1 MEVEGPLFRNNKWK
15 FEERLLAKQNKKRNW
30 YKNNEESKYKS
41 VLFVPP
47 TPGSKLAKELQTR
60 EEELNKFNTERIK
73 IVETGGPEIGEL
85 LTQKNPF
92 KKEKC
97 GEAKCPLCTNKNR
110 GGKIQVICNT
120 NNVGYRWTCENCKS
134 KDINRVYEGETSRS
148 ARLRGKEHLQ
158 GLKNK
163 NESNMLYKHKIL
175 EHPGEENIQFKMEIT
190 GLFDDALTRQ
200 ANEAVRIKNCKKS
213 EILNSKSQFNQP
225 PISRIVVD
233 RNKKKANSVQSRI

>member
-1 MEVEGPLFRNNKWK
+1 M
-15 FEERLLAKQNKKRNW
+15 
-30 YKNNEESKYKS
+30 
-41 VLFVPP
+41 
-47 TPGSKLAKELQTR
+47 AKELQTR

-73 IVETGGPEIGEL
+73 IVETGGPKIGEL

-97 GEAKCPLCTNKNR
+97 GETECPLCKNNN
-110 GGKIQVICNT
+110 GGEKIQAICNT

-158 GLKNK
+158 GLRNK
-163 NESNMLYKHKIL
+163 TEGNMLYKHKIL
-175 EHPGEENIQFKMEIT
+175 EHPEEDNIEFKMEIT

-213 EILNSKSQFNQP
+213 ELLNSKSQFNHP

-233 RNKKKANSVQSRI
+233 RSKNKNKVNSVQLRIQS